1 MLAVPLTDYYEE
13 VRRYLTCPEEVKDD
27 LIYDVNRKVM
37 DLNAD
42 RPDLD
47 YNGILEFLGDPEDL
61 ANSLMEQM
69 SDEVIQKF
77 EKKKKHIRTGI
88 IACAVAVVVP
98 VTPATM
104 LLYIKVAWRDTV
116 AIHLPPRVKSL
127 VEIAVV
133 YLSRVTLGYTV
144 IVVLTVTS
152 FPKSST

>member
-13 VRRYLTCPEEVKDD
+13 VRRYLTCPEEAKDD

-69 SDEVIQKF
+69 SDEVIQKY
-77 EKKKKHIRTGI
+77 EKKKKHIHTGI
-88 IACAVAVVVP
+88 VTCVVA
-98 VTPATM
+98 A
-104 LLYIKVAWRDTV
+104 
-116 AIHLPPRVKSL
+116 
-127 VEIAVV
+127 IAV
-133 YLSRVTLGYTV
+133 LSTLVIYTTGVQFNSDITEENTV
-144 IVVLTVTS
+144 IVESDT
-152 FPKSST
+152 FSSVSNTLFED

>member
-47 YNGILEFLGDPEDL
+47 YDGILEFLGDPEAL

-77 EKKKKHIRTGI
+77 EKKKKRIRTGVVT
-88 IACAVAVVVP
+88 CVVA
-98 VTPATM
+98 A
-104 LLYIKVAWRDTV
+104 
-116 AIHLPPRVKSL
+116 
-127 VEIAVV
+127 IAV
-133 YLSRVTLGYTV
+133 LSTFVIYTTNVQFNSDITEENTV
-144 IVVLTVTS
+144 IVESDTFSNVSNTL
-152 FPKSST
+152 FED

>member
-69 SDEVIQKF
+69 SDEVIQKY
-77 EKKKKHIRTGI
+77 EKKKKRIRTGI
-88 IACAVAVVVP
+88 IACAVVLIAALSTLSNCVSHLQNDSYIREDSVIFIEDENAVPSVE
-98 VTPATM
+98 
-104 LLYIKVAWRDTV
+104 D
-116 AIHLPPRVKSL
+116 AIRY
-127 VEIAVV
+127 VE
-133 YLSRVTLGYTV
+133 
-144 IVVLTVTS
+144 
-152 FPKSST
+152 

>member
-13 VRRYLTCPEEVKDD
+13 VLRYLTCPEEVKDD

-47 YNGILEFLGDPEDL
+47 YDGILEFLGDPEDL

-77 EKKKKHIRTGI
+77 EKKKKRIRTGVVT
-88 IACAVAVVVP
+88 CVVA
-98 VTPATM
+98 A
-104 LLYIKVAWRDTV
+104 
-116 AIHLPPRVKSL
+116 
-127 VEIAVV
+127 IAV
-133 YLSRVTLGYTV
+133 LSTFVIYTTNVQFNSDITEENTV
-144 IVVLTVTS
+144 IVESDTFSNVSNTL
-152 FPKSST
+152 FED

>member
-69 SDEVIQKF
+69 SDEVIQKY
-77 EKKKKHIRTGI
+77 EKKKKRIRTGM
-88 IACAVAVVVP
+88 IACAV
-98 VTPATM
+98 
-104 LLYIKVAWRDTV
+104 V
-116 AIHLPPRVKSL
+116 AI
-127 VEIAVV
+127 IG
-133 YLSRVTLGYTV
+133 LSTLALYTNVLSDAHVTEENTI
-144 IVVLTVTS
+144 IVTNKNSVPSSEDSITS
-152 FPKSST
+152 IYGSN

>member
-77 EKKKKHIRTGI
+77 EKKKKRIRTGVI
-88 IACAVAVVVP
+88 TCVVA
-98 VTPATM
+98 A
-104 LLYIKVAWRDTV
+104 
-116 AIHLPPRVKSL
+116 
-127 VEIAVV
+127 IAV
-133 YLSRVTLGYTV
+133 LSTFVIYTTNVQFNSDITEENTV
-144 IVVLTVTS
+144 IVESDTFSNVSNTL
-152 FPKSST
+152 FED

>member
-47 YNGILEFLGDPEDL
+47 YDGILEFLGDPEDL

-77 EKKKKHIRTGI
+77 EKKKKRIRTGVVT
-88 IACAVAVVVP
+88 CVVA
-98 VTPATM
+98 A
-104 LLYIKVAWRDTV
+104 
-116 AIHLPPRVKSL
+116 
-127 VEIAVV
+127 IAV
-133 YLSRVTLGYTV
+133 LSTFVIYTTNVQFNSDITEENTV
-144 IVVLTVTS
+144 IVESDTFSNVSNTL
-152 FPKSST
+152 FGD

>member
-88 IACAVAVVVP
+88 IACAVAVV
-98 VTPATM
+98 AG
-104 LLYIKVAWRDTV
+104 
-116 AIHLPPRVKSL
+116 SL
-127 VEIAVV
+127 IFS
-133 YLSRVTLGYTV
+133 SRRKHHYRT
-144 IVVLTVTS
+144 
-152 FPKSST
+152 K

>member
-37 DLNAD
+37 GLNAD

-47 YNGILEFLGDPEDL
+47 YDGILEFLGDPEDL

-77 EKKKKHIRTGI
+77 EKKKKRIRTGVVT
-88 IACAVAVVVP
+88 CVVA
-98 VTPATM
+98 A
-104 LLYIKVAWRDTV
+104 
-116 AIHLPPRVKSL
+116 
-127 VEIAVV
+127 IAV
-133 YLSRVTLGYTV
+133 LSTFVIYTTNVQFNSDITEENTV
-144 IVVLTVTS
+144 IVESDTFSNVSNTL
-152 FPKSST
+152 FED